1 MPIKYI
7 YTEEQLREAILQS
20 KSYANVLRILNIP
33 EHAGGTYATLK
44 KNIKKYNID
53 ISHFTGQGWSKSRTF
68 SPKRPIEDYLSNK
81 VGISSQHLKQRLIKD
96 GIFVHKCYSCELKEW
111 KNKPIPI
118 ELHHINGNNLDNS
131 IENLMII
138 CPNCHAQTENYCGKN
153 MDKRKINKKE
163 PKIRVKKTKLC
174 ICGSKIN
181 KLSKFCRP
189 CSYLLSRKIARP
201 TIETLIND
209 IQSMSMC
216 AIGKKYGVTD
226 NAIRKW
232 CKDYKIDYKSIKSHL

>member
-1 MPIKYI
+1 
-7 YTEEQLREAILQS
+7 
-20 KSYANVLRILNIP
+20 
-33 EHAGGTYATLK
+33 
-44 KNIKKYNID
+44 
-53 ISHFTGQGWSKSRTF
+53 
-68 SPKRPIEDYLSNK
+68 
-81 VGISSQHLKQRLIKD
+81 
-96 GIFVHKCYSCELKEW
+96 
-111 KNKPIPI
+111 
-118 ELHHINGNNLDNS
+118 
-131 IENLMII
+131 
-138 CPNCHAQTENYCGKN
+138 

-232 CKDYKIDYKSIKSHL
+232 CKDYKIDYKSIKSPL